1 MYCPKCSQI
10 QTEDGLRF
18 CSRCGFQLGV
28 VKELLAERDSA
39 TVITAG
45 SQAPAKFFSRRKQD
59 LLFGATVMS
68 VAATIVVHLSWFAPK
83 AAIMFPLWMSW
94 FAFSLFV
101 LFFDVIVR
109 VARRFFSDDDRVSEL
124 PSQPGTPR
132 FINKVSPATSE
143 LQPIQNASV
152 AALGFD
158 RVNTGEILQPLSVT
172 DHTTNLLDKK

>member
-1 MYCPKCSQI
+1 MFCPKCSQI

-28 VKELLAERDSA
+28 VRELLAERSSA
-39 TVITAG
+39 PVIPAE
-45 SQAPAKFFSRRKQD
+45 SPAPPKLFSRRKQD

-68 VAATIVVHLSWFAPK
+68 VAATIVVQLSWVAPK
-83 AAIMFPLWMSW
+83 WLLIFPLWMIW
-94 FAFSLFV
+94 LAFSLFV
-101 LFFDVIVR
+101 LFFDVLVR
-109 VARRFFSDDDRVSEL
+109 VARRFFSDDDRVSDQPSL
-124 PSQPGTPR
+124 PRAAS

-143 LQPIQNASV
+143 LPPMHDLPV

-172 DHTTNLLDKK
+172 DHTTNLLNKK

>member
-10 QTEDGLRF
+10 QTDDELRF

-28 VKELLAERDSA
+28 VKELLAERSSA
-39 TVITAG
+39 PVVMAG
-45 SQAPAKFFSRRKQD
+45 SEAPPKFLSRRKQD

-68 VAATIVVHLSWFAPK
+68 VAATIVVQLSWVAPK
-83 AAIMFPLWMSW
+83 WLLVFPLWMIW
-94 FAFSLFV
+94 LAFSLFV
-101 LFFDVIVR
+101 LFFDVLVR
-109 VARRFFSDDDRVSEL
+109 IARKFFSDDDRVDL

-132 FINKVSPATSE
+132 FSNKVSPATSE
-143 LQPIQNASV
+143 LPPMQTRPV

-172 DHTTNLLDKK
+172 DHTTNLLNKK

>member
-39 TVITAG
+39 PVITAG
-45 SQAPAKFFSRRKQD
+45 SQAPPKFFSRRKQD

-68 VAATIVVHLSWFAPK
+68 IAATIVVQLSWVAPK
-83 AAIMFPLWMSW
+83 VKLVFPLWVIW
-94 FAFSLFV
+94 LAFSLFV
-101 LFFDVIVR
+101 LSFDVLVR
-109 VARRFFSDDDRVSEL
+109 VARTFFSDDDQISDP
-124 PSQPGTPR
+124 PSQPGTPG
-132 FINKVSPATSE
+132 FISKVSPATSE
-143 LQPIQNASV
+143 LPPMQNLPA

-158 RVNTGEILQPLSVT
+158 RVNTGEIRQPLSVT
-172 DHTTNLLDKK
+172 EHTTNLLNKK